1 MLRHL
6 TIKNIAIAESLDIEF
21 QPGLTVLTGETG
33 AGKSIILGAMGLIL
47 GDRADRDVVRSG
59 ANKADISAEFDISR
73 LPQAI
78 NWLISQELLEEDD
91 AAAPCLIRRTVSADG
106 RSRAWING
114 SQMTLQALS
123 AFGKLLM
130 DIHSQHEH
138 HSLLQKSTQLRLLD
152 GYAGLGKDSAALQAL
167 SDQVRHLQRDID
179 ERQQLQK
186 EKQAQLELVSYQL
199 EELQS
204 LELETDEVARL
215 ETELKQL
222 DSAEDRI
229 RTLSGLINLCQENEE
244 GNLCQMLQLANQQI
258 QSASEAS
265 LSSTQD
271 LLATALI
278 NVEEA
283 SSELRQHLDKIEVD
297 PERLDAVN
305 QRLAD
310 IQKLA
315 RKHKVGT
322 SDLPGLQ
329 ESLET
334 ELAQGVELDQSL
346 TTLQQELEKLTAKWQ
361 QLALAISK
369 QRRKAAESLSRDIN
383 TQLAELAMPDA
394 KLSIVFTDIGAERAS
409 GLGLEQVEYHI
420 ATNAGQTAKPLSK
433 IASGGELSRISL
445 AIQVITAKTTQTP
458 TLVFD
463 EVDVGI
469 GGAVARTVGK
479 LLRQLGERS
488 QILCVTHQA
497 LVAGQAHQHLHVSKN
512 TRAGQTL
519 SQVNTLSDEHRLEE
533 VARMLGGETDSKGN
547 PSEESLAHAREVTL
561 DQAG

>member
-167 SDQVRHLQRDID
+167 SDQVRYLQRDID

-229 RTLSGLINLCQENEE
+229 RTLSGLINLCQESEE

-322 SDLPGLQ
+322 SELPGLQ

-369 QRRKAAESLSRDIN
+369 KRRKAAESLSRDIN

-394 KLSIVFTDIGAERAS
+394 KLSIVFTDIEAERAS

>member
-6 TIKNIAIAESLDIEF
+6 TIKNFAIAESLDIEF

-59 ANKADISAEFDISR
+59 ASKADISAEFDISR

-78 NWLISQELLEEDD
+78 DWLIAQELLEQGDESE
-91 AAAPCLIRRTVSADG
+91 PCLIRRSVSADG

-114 SQMTLQALS
+114 SQMTLQMLA
-123 AFGKLLM
+123 AFGRLLM

-138 HSLLQKSTQLRLLD
+138 HSLLQRATQLRLLD
-152 GYAGLGKDSAALQAL
+152 GYAGLSNDSGRLTGL
-167 SDQVRHLQRDID
+167 SEQIRDIQRELD
-179 ERQQLQK
+179 DRHHLQK
-186 EKQAQLELVSYQL
+186 ERQAQLELVHYQL
-199 EELQS
+199 EELQN
-204 LELETDEVARL
+204 LELEIDEVEKL
-215 ETELKQL
+215 EAELALL

-258 QSASEAS
+258 QSVNDPAM
-265 LSSTQD
+265 SSPQE

-283 SSELRQHLDKIEVD
+283 SSELRHQLDRIEVD
-297 PERLDAVN
+297 PDRLDAVN

-315 RKHKVGT
+315 RKHKIDT
-322 SDLPGLQ
+322 RDLPQLQ
-329 ESLET
+329 QDLEA
-334 ELAQGVELDQSL
+334 ELAEGVELDQSL
-346 TTLQQELEKLTAKWQ
+346 IVMEKELATLKSEWQ
-361 QLALAISK
+361 QLATAISK
-369 QRRKAAESLSRDIN
+369 ARRKAAKMLAKDIN
-383 TQLAELAMPDA
+383 DQLTELAMPDA
-394 KLSIVFTDIGAERAS
+394 RLSIVFSDLTADRAS
-409 GLGLEQVEYHI
+409 AQGLEQVEYHI
-420 ATNAGQTAKPLSK
+420 ATNAGQSAKALSK

-458 TLVFD
+458 SLVFD

-497 LVAGQAHQHLHVSKN
+497 LVAGQAHQHLHVSKSSKS
-512 TRAGQTL
+512 GQTL
-519 SQVNTLSDEHRLEE
+519 SRVDVLGKQARLEE
-533 VARMLGGETDSKGN
+533 VARMLGGETDSEGN
-547 PSEESLAHAREVTL
+547 PSEESMAHAREVTL
-561 DQAG
+561 GQV

>member
-21 QPGLTVLTGETG
+21 KTGLTVLTGETG

-47 GDRADRDVVRSG
+47 GDRADRDVVRHG
-59 ANKADISAEFDISR
+59 ASKADISAEFDISR

-78 NWLISQELLEEDD
+78 DWLQSQELLEDGDTGE
-91 AAAPCLIRRTVSADG
+91 PCVIRRSVSADG

-123 AFGKLLM
+123 TFGRLLM

-138 HSLLQKSTQLRLLD
+138 HSLLQRSTQLRLLD
-152 GYAGLGKDSAALQAL
+152 GYAGLTEDSARLHDL
-167 SDQVRHLQRDID
+167 SEQIRQVQRDLD
-179 ERQQLQK
+179 DRLQLQK
-186 EKQAQLELVSYQL
+186 ERQAQQELIRYQL
-199 EELQS
+199 EELENLHLENGEVAQLES
-204 LELETDEVARL
+204 ELEL
-215 ETELKQL
+215 L

-229 RTLSGLINLCQENEE
+229 RTLSGLINLCQENDE

-258 QSASEAS
+258 QGVNDPA
-265 LSSTQD
+265 LSSPRE

-283 SSELRQHLDKIEVD
+283 SNELRHQLDRIEVD
-297 PERLDAVN
+297 PERLDTVN

-315 RKHKVGT
+315 RKHKVT
-322 SDLPGLQ
+322 PQELPELQ
-329 ESLET
+329 LNLEAEQT
-334 ELAQGVELDQSL
+334 QSEELDQSL
-346 TTLQQELEKLTAKWQ
+346 IEMKKQRESLKAAWQKLAAT
-361 QLALAISK
+361 ISK
-369 QRRKAAESLSRDIN
+369 QRHKAAKSLAQDIN
-383 TQLAELAMPDA
+383 DQLAELAMPDA
-394 KLSIVFTDIGAERAS
+394 RLNIVFTDLDSERTS
-409 GLGLEQVEYHI
+409 NLGLEQVEYHI
-420 ATNAGQTAKPLSK
+420 TTNAGQTAKPLSK

-469 GGAVARTVGK
+469 GGAVARTVGR

-512 TRAGQTL
+512 TSKGQTL
-519 SQVNTLSDEHRLEE
+519 SQVHQLDDKDRLQE
-533 VARMLGGETDSKGN
+533 VARMLGGEMDSQGN
-547 PSEESLAHAREVTL
+547 PSEESLAHAREVII
-561 DQAG
+561 G

>member
-6 TIKNIAIAESLDIEF
+6 TIKNFAIAESLDIEF

-47 GDRADRDVVRSG
+47 GDRADRDVVRNG
-59 ANKADISAEFDISR
+59 ASKAEISAEFDISR

-78 NWLISQELLEEDD
+78 NWLVSETLLETGNENE
-91 AAAPCLIRRTVSADG
+91 PCLIRRSVSADG

-114 SQMTLQALS
+114 SQMTLQMVAE
-123 AFGKLLM
+123 FGKLLM

-138 HSLLQKSTQLRLLD
+138 HSLLQRTTQLRLLD
-152 GYAGLGKDSAALQAL
+152 GYAGLGKDTAKLMAFSEQI
-167 SDQVRHLQRDID
+167 RDIQRELD
-179 ERQQLQK
+179 DRLHRQK
-186 EKQAQLELVSYQL
+186 ERQAQLELVNYQL

-204 LELETDEVARL
+204 LELESDETEKL
-215 ETELKQL
+215 ETELARL
-222 DSAEDRI
+222 DSAEDKI
-229 RTLSGLINLCQENEE
+229 RSLSGLINLCQESDE

-258 QSASEAS
+258 QGINDPA
-265 LSSTQD
+265 LSSTQE

-283 SSELRQHLDKIEVD
+283 SSELRHELDRIEVD

-315 RKHKVGT
+315 RKHKVET
-322 SDLPGLQ
+322 RDLPQLQ
-329 ESLET
+329 QKLET
-334 ELAQGVELDQSL
+334 ELAEGIELDQSL
-346 TTLQQELEKLTAKWQ
+346 TVMEKERDALKAAWQ
-361 QLALAISK
+361 KLATVISK
-369 QRRKAAESLSRDIN
+369 ERRKAAKKLTQDIN
-383 TQLAELAMPDA
+383 DQLTELAMPDA
-394 KLSIVFTDIGAERAS
+394 RLNIVFSELAADRAS
-409 GLGLEQVEYHI
+409 AQGLEQVEYHI
-420 ATNAGQTAKPLSK
+420 ATNAGQNAKPLSK

-458 TLVFD
+458 SLVFD

-497 LVAGQAHQHLHVSKN
+497 LVAGQAHQHLHVSK
-512 TRAGQTL
+512 RAKNGQTL
-519 SQVNTLSDEHRLEE
+519 SKVEELSKQARLEE
-533 VARMLGGETDSKGN
+533 VARMLGGETDSQGN
-547 PSEESLAHAREVTL
+547 PSEESMAHAREVTL
-561 DQAG
+561 G

>member
-47 GDRADRDVVRSG
+47 GDRADRDVVRNG
-59 ANKADISAEFDISR
+59 ASKADISAEFDISR

-78 NWLISQELLEEDD
+78 NWLKSQELLEDSDSHE
-91 AAAPCLIRRTVSADG
+91 PCLIRRSVSADG

-123 AFGKLLM
+123 AFGRLLM

-138 HSLLQKSTQLRLLD
+138 HSLLQRSTQLRLLD
-152 GYAGLGKDSAALQAL
+152 GYAGLTQDSAKLLGL
-167 SDQVRHLQRDID
+167 SEQIRQIQHDLN
-179 ERQQLQK
+179 ERQLQQK
-186 EKQAQLELVSYQL
+186 ERQAQQELISYQL
-199 EELQS
+199 EELYNLQ
-204 LELETDEVARL
+204 LETDEVEQL
-215 ETELKQL
+215 ESELELL

-258 QSASEAS
+258 QSINDPG
-265 LSSTQD
+265 LTSTQE

-278 NVEEA
+278 NAEEA
-283 SSELRQHLDKIEVD
+283 SNELRQQLDKIEVD

-315 RKHKVGT
+315 RKHKV
-322 SDLPGLQ
+322 SPKELPELQ
-329 ESLET
+329 QSLEA
-334 ELAQGVELDQSL
+334 EQSQSEELDQSL
-346 TTLQQELEKLTAKWQ
+346 TAMQTELLSLKSDWQ
-361 QLALAISK
+361 ALATRISK
-369 QRRKAAESLSRDIN
+369 QRRKAAIALSKQIN
-383 TQLAELAMPDA
+383 EQLAELAMPDA
-394 KLSIVFTDIGAERAS
+394 RLSIVFGDLDPDRAS
-409 GLGLEQVEYHI
+409 SQGLEQVEYHI
-420 ATNAGQTAKPLSK
+420 TTNAGQTAKPLSK

-458 TLVFD
+458 SLVFD

-479 LLRQLGERS
+479 LLRELGDRS

-512 TRAGQTL
+512 SSKGQTL
-519 SQVNTLSDEHRLEE
+519 SQVRQLNGNDRLEE
-533 VARMLGGETDSKGN
+533 VARMLGGETDSRGN
-547 PSEESLAHAREVTL
+547 PSEESLAHAREVTV
-561 DQAG
+561 G

>member
-167 SDQVRHLQRDID
+167 SDQVRYLQRDID

-229 RTLSGLINLCQENEE
+229 RTLSGLINLCQESEE

-322 SDLPGLQ
+322 SELPGLQ

-369 QRRKAAESLSRDIN
+369 NRRKAAESLSRDIN

-394 KLSIVFTDIGAERAS
+394 KLSIVFTDIEAERAS

-519 SQVNTLSDEHRLEE
+519 SQVNTLSDELRLEE

>member
-59 ANKADISAEFDISR
+59 ASKADISAEFDISR

-78 NWLISQELLEEDD
+78 NWLISQELLEENDV
-91 AAAPCLIRRTVSADG
+91 AAPCLIRRTVSADG

-138 HSLLQKSTQLRLLD
+138 HSLLQRATQLRLLD
-152 GYAGLGKDSAALQAL
+152 GYAGLTSDSASLQTL
-167 SDQVRHLQRDID
+167 SDQIRQIQRDLD
-179 ERQQLQK
+179 ERQQQQK

-199 EELQS
+199 EELQN
-204 LELETDEVARL
+204 LELETGEVVKL
-215 ETELKQL
+215 ETELEQL

-229 RTLSGLINLCQENEE
+229 RTLSGLINLCQESEE

-258 QSASEAS
+258 QSINETG
-265 LSSTQD
+265 LSSSQE

-297 PERLDAVN
+297 PERLDVIN

-322 SDLPGLQ
+322 SDLPHLQ
-329 ESLET
+329 TELEA

-346 TTLQQELEKLTAKWQ
+346 TSMQQELEKLKEEWQ
-361 QLALAISK
+361 KRAAGISK
-369 QRRKAAESLSRDIN
+369 QRRKAAKSLSRDIN
-383 TQLAELAMPDA
+383 AQLAELAMPDA
-394 KLSIVFTDIGAERAS
+394 RLSIVFTDIDAERAS
-409 GLGLEQVEYHI
+409 GLGLEQAEYYI
-420 ATNAGQTAKPLSK
+420 ATNTGQAAKPLSK

-512 TRAGQTL
+512 TSAGQTL
-519 SQVNTLSDEHRLEE
+519 SQVNTLCKQERLEE
-533 VARMLGGETDSKGN
+533 VARMLGGETDNQGN

-561 DQAG
+561 EQSG

>member
-6 TIKNIAIAESLDIEF
+6 TIKNFAIAESLDIEF

-59 ANKADISAEFDISR
+59 ASKADISAEFDISR

-78 NWLISQELLEEDD
+78 DWLIDQELLEQGDECE
-91 AAAPCLIRRTVSADG
+91 PCLIRRSVSADG

-114 SQMTLQALS
+114 SQMTLQMLA
-123 AFGKLLM
+123 AFGRLLM

-138 HSLLQKSTQLRLLD
+138 HSLLQRATQLRLLD
-152 GYAGLGKDSAALQAL
+152 GYAGLGSDSGKLIGL
-167 SDQVRHLQRDID
+167 SEQIRDIQRELD
-179 ERQQLQK
+179 DRQHLQK
-186 EKQAQLELVSYQL
+186 ERQAQLELVNYQL
-199 EELQS
+199 EEIQS
-204 LELETDEVARL
+204 LELESDEVEKL
-215 ETELKQL
+215 EAELTLL

-229 RTLSGLINLCQENEE
+229 RALSGLINLCQESEE
-244 GNLCQMLQLANQQI
+244 GNLCQMLQLANQQV
-258 QSASEAS
+258 QSVNDPAM
-265 LSSTQD
+265 SSTQE

-283 SSELRQHLDKIEVD
+283 SSELRHQLDRIEVD
-297 PERLDAVN
+297 PDRLDAVN

-315 RKHKVGT
+315 RKHKINT
-322 SDLPGLQ
+322 RDLPKLQ
-329 ESLET
+329 QDLEA
-334 ELAQGVELDQSL
+334 ELAEGVELDQSL
-346 TTLQQELEKLTAKWQ
+346 IVMEKELTTLKSEWQ
-361 QLALAISK
+361 QLATAISK
-369 QRRKAAESLSRDIN
+369 ARRKAAKMLAKDIN
-383 TQLAELAMPDA
+383 DQLTELAMPDA
-394 KLSIVFTDIGAERAS
+394 RLSIVFSDLTADRAS
-409 GLGLEQVEYHI
+409 AQGLEQVEFHI
-420 ATNAGQTAKPLSK
+420 ATNAGQNAKPLSK

-458 TLVFD
+458 SLVFD

-469 GGAVARTVGK
+469 GGTVARTVGK

-497 LVAGQAHQHLHVSKN
+497 LVAGQAHQHLHVSKSA
-512 TRAGQTL
+512 RSGQTQSRVDVL
-519 SQVNTLSDEHRLEE
+519 GEQARLKE
-533 VARMLGGETDSKGN
+533 VARMLGGETDSEGN
-547 PSEESLAHAREVTL
+547 PSEESMAHAREVTL
-561 DQAG
+561 R

>member
-1 MLRHL
+1 
-6 TIKNIAIAESLDIEF
+6 
-21 QPGLTVLTGETG
+21 
-33 AGKSIILGAMGLIL
+33 MGLIL

-167 SDQVRHLQRDID
+167 SDQVRYLQRDID

-229 RTLSGLINLCQENEE
+229 RTLSGLINLCQESEE
-244 GNLCQMLQLANQQI
+244 GNLCPV
-258 QSASEAS
+258 SY
-265 LSSTQD
+265 T
-271 LLATALI
+271 
-278 NVEEA
+278 
-283 SSELRQHLDKIEVD
+283 HL
-297 PERLDAVN
+297 
-305 QRLAD
+305 
-310 IQKLA
+310 
-315 RKHKVGT
+315 T
-322 SDLPGLQ
+322 LP
-329 ESLET
+329 T
-334 ELAQGVELDQSL
+334 
-346 TTLQQELEKLTAKWQ
+346 K
-361 QLALAISK
+361 
-369 QRRKAAESLSRDIN
+369 R
-383 TQLAELAMPDA
+383 
-394 KLSIVFTDIGAERAS
+394 IV
-409 GLGLEQVEYHI
+409 
-420 ATNAGQTAKPLSK
+420 
-433 IASGGELSRISL
+433 
-445 AIQVITAKTTQTP
+445 
-458 TLVFD
+458 
-463 EVDVGI
+463 
-469 GGAVARTVGK
+469 
-479 LLRQLGERS
+479 
-488 QILCVTHQA
+488 
-497 LVAGQAHQHLHVSKN
+497 
-512 TRAGQTL
+512 
-519 SQVNTLSDEHRLEE
+519 
-533 VARMLGGETDSKGN
+533 
-547 PSEESLAHAREVTL
+547 
-561 DQAG
+561 

>member
-6 TIKNIAIAESLDIEF
+6 TIKNFAIAESLDMEF

-33 AGKSIILGAMGLIL
+33 AGKSIILGAMGLVL
-47 GDRADRDVVRSG
+47 GDRADRDVVRNG
-59 ANKADISAEFDISR
+59 ASKADISAEFDISR

-78 NWLISQELLEEDD
+78 DWLIAQELLEPGEEGE
-91 AAAPCLIRRTVSADG
+91 ACLIRRSVSADG

-114 SQMTLQALS
+114 SQMTLQMLS
-123 AFGKLLM
+123 VFGKLLM

-138 HSLLQKSTQLRLLD
+138 HSLLQRPTQLRLLD
-152 GYAGLGKDSAALQAL
+152 GYAGLSKESGQLMSL
-167 SDQVRHLQRDID
+167 SEQIRHIQRELD
-179 ERQQLQK
+179 ERQLIQK
-186 EKQAQLELVSYQL
+186 ERQAQLELVNYQL
-199 EELQS
+199 EELQN
-204 LELETDEVARL
+204 LELETDEVGRL
-215 ETELKQL
+215 ESELALL

-229 RTLSGLINLCQENEE
+229 RTLSGLINLCQESEE
-244 GNLCQMLQLANQQI
+244 GNLCQMLQLANQKI
-258 QSASEAS
+258 QGVDDPA
-265 LSSTQD
+265 LTSTQE

-283 SSELRQHLDKIEVD
+283 SSELRHQLDRIEVD

-315 RKHKVGT
+315 RKHKVDT
-322 SDLPGLQ
+322 KDLPQLQ
-329 ESLET
+329 QALEA
-334 ELAQGVELDQSL
+334 ELAEGLELDQSL
-346 TTLQQELEKLTAKWQ
+346 AELQKELAQLKNEWQKLATS
-361 QLALAISK
+361 ISK
-369 QRRKAAESLSRDIN
+369 ERHKAAKKLAQDIN
-383 TQLAELAMPDA
+383 DQLTELAMPDA
-394 KLSIVFTDIGAERAS
+394 RLNIVFSELTAERAS
-409 GLGLEQVEYHI
+409 AQGLEQVEYHI
-420 ATNAGQTAKPLSK
+420 ATNAGQNAKPLSK

-458 TLVFD
+458 SLVFD

-497 LVAGQAHQHLHVSKN
+497 LVAGQAHQHLHVSKS
-512 TRAGQTL
+512 AKGGQTL
-519 SQVNTLSDEHRLEE
+519 SRVDVLGKEARLVE
-533 VARMLGGETDSKGN
+533 VARMLGGETDSQGN
-547 PSEESLAHAREVTL
+547 PSEESMAHAREVTL
-561 DQAG
+561 G